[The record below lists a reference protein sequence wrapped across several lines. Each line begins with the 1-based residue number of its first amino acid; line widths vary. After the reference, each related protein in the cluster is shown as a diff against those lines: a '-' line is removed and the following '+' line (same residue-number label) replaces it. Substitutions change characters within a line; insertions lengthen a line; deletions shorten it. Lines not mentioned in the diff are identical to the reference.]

1 MRKRKVLRQCL
12 WRICYFTTPGFRLG
26 GAGIASRCAGWVAVA
41 RLWFVLDDGSGA
53 RPCKSKRRGIGIA
66 QAKRQDQGVADE
78 GECNQVKNGARRLI
92 LESRDKARVNTLA
105 SSGDDE
111 EGLSSSWSWR
121 QSWENIAVGKVRERQ
136 SFKSRA
142 HEFCTPL
149 VRLAAS
155 AYPIT
160 SPHAHY

>member
-1 MRKRKVLRQCL
+1 MRKVLRLCW
-12 WRICYFTTPGFRLG
+12 WRFCFHNTSVEAWRG
-26 GAGIASRCAGWVAVA
+26 GNSFKLCPINREVMVRASQRN
-41 RLWFVLDDGSGA
+41 RA
-53 RPCKSKRRGIGIA
+53 RPSKRRGTVFV
-66 QAKRQDQGVADE
+66 QAMSEDGVWLMKGNATRSKRCNEAD
-78 GECNQVKNGARRLI
+78 

-111 EGLSSSWSWR
+111 GGLSSSLE

-149 VRLAAS
+149 VYLAAFH
-155 AYPIT
+155 YPIT
-160 SPHAHY
+160 PQHAGY